1 MSWITINSQNEG
13 PGGRWG
19 HSSIALDDKL
29 YIFGGFDGNY
39 LNDFYSYDFDNNL
52 WQTIVQNGLVP
63 EPRSNHIM
71 FINNGTIYIQ
81 GGGGLSKTRFGD
93 LYSFNKNTWIKQ
105 KINLIPRTYHTGCV
119 GDNKLFIFGGESG
132 RDLDDLEIVD
142 LINNTQYTVKVECTK
157 KPEPRRFATLQ
168 FYNNQLILI
177 GGCTQSYSLTPS
189 IYIANFKENDNYIS
203 IFWSLLKTEFPKWGQ
218 SCVQFDDLF
227 YLFGGRDDKDSDE
240 LYSFDLQNNQIQI
253 IKNEN
258 KIKARRRH
266 SASVIGNSLVIFG
279 GFNGKYQNDLCF
291 QELPLVNSIPLSVEL
306 LSKPY
311 EEISQHQFENYFQ
324 SENGIY
330 FYNDQYDCLI
340 QTDEKCFGVDQQVL
354 INASGYFREL
364 FYGDYAEGQLLQLD
378 LSYVDNIAFGIVL
391 IFSYKNNLI
400 LPILNKEELFSLLEL
415 CDYLDMPQL
424 KEKTQYY
431 IAQTVDK
438 NTLQEIYNLSI
449 EHQNNQLQHFCA
461 FKVSKLKMPLQEID
475 NLQSQQVNN
484 MKKIRKLSLV
494 NEQ

>member
-1 MSWITINSQNEG
+1 MSWITINSQNDG

-19 HSSIALDDKL
+19 HSCIALDEKL

-52 WQTIVQNGLVP
+52 WQTILQIGQVP

-81 GGGGLSKTRFGD
+81 GGGGQTKTRFGD
-93 LYSFNKNTWIKQ
+93 LYSFSKNTWIKQ
-105 KINLIPRTYHTGCV
+105 KINLIPRTYHAGCV
-119 GDNKLFIFGGESG
+119 GDNKLFIYGGESG
-132 RDLDDLEIVD
+132 KDLDELEIVD
-142 LINNTQYTVKVECTK
+142 LCNNTQYTIKVENQK
-157 KPEPRRFATLQ
+157 KPEPRRFATLH
-168 FYNNQLILI
+168 YHNSQLILI

-189 IYIANFKENDNYIS
+189 IYIADCKQEENQINIS
-203 IFWSLLKTEFPKWGQ
+203 WCLLKTQFPKWGQ

-240 LYSFDLQNNQIQI
+240 LYSFDLQTHQIQI
-253 IKNEN
+253 IKNDI
-258 KIKARRRH
+258 KVKARRKH
-266 SASVIGNSLVIFG
+266 CASVIGNSLVIFG
-279 GFNGKYQNDLCF
+279 GFDGKYQNDLCF
-291 QELPLVNSIPLSVEL
+291 CELPLINTVPLSVEL
-306 LSKPY
+306 PSKPY

-324 SENGIY
+324 FENGVY

-340 QTDEKCFGVDQQVL
+340 QTDEKCFGVDKSVL
-354 INASGYFREL
+354 IQTSGYFTEL
-364 FYGDYAEGQLLQLD
+364 FNGDYAEGQLLQLD
-378 LSYVDNIAFGIVL
+378 LSYVDHIAFGIVL

-400 LPILNKEELFSLLEL
+400 LPILNKEELFRLLEL
-415 CDYLDMPQL
+415 CDYLDMIQL
-424 KEKTQYY
+424 KLKTQYY

-438 NTLQEIYNLSI
+438 NTIQEIYNLSI
-449 EHQNNQLQHFCA
+449 EHQNNQLQNFCA

-484 MKKIRKLSLV
+484 MKRIRKLSIV

>member
-19 HSSIALDDKL
+19 HTSITLDDKL
-29 YIFGGFDGNY
+29 YIFGGYDGNY
-39 LNDFYSYDFDNNL
+39 LNDFYTYDFDHNL
-52 WQTIVQNGLVP
+52 WQLLQQNGQIP

-81 GGGGLSKTRFGD
+81 GGGGLSKNRFGD
-93 LYSFNKNTWIKQ
+93 LYSLNNQTWTKQ

-132 RDLDDLEIVD
+132 KDLEDLEIID
-142 LINNTQYTVKVECTK
+142 LNNYTQFTVKIQSQQ

-168 FYNNQLILI
+168 YYNKQLILI
-177 GGCTQSYSLTPS
+177 GGCTQSYNPTPS
-189 IYIANFKENDNYIS
+189 IYIANFQEQENYVS
-203 IFWSLLKTEFPKWGQ
+203 IYWSQLKIQFSKWGQ
-218 SCVQFDDLF
+218 SCILFDDLF

-240 LYSFDLQNNQIQI
+240 LYSFDLQNSKIQI

-258 KIKARRRH
+258 KIKARRKH
-266 SASVIGNSLVIFG
+266 CASIVGNSLVIYG

-291 QELPLVNSIPLSVEL
+291 YELPLINTVPLSVEL
-306 LSKPY
+306 PSKPY
-311 EEISQHQFENYFQ
+311 EEIPQYQFENYFQ
-324 SENGIY
+324 QNNGIH

-340 QTDEKCFGVDQQVL
+340 QTDEKCFGVDKSVL
-354 INASGYFREL
+354 INTSGYFREL
-364 FYGDYAEGQLLQLD
+364 FYGDYAEGQLLQVD
-378 LSYVDNIAFGIVL
+378 LSYIDHNAFAIVL

-400 LPILNKEELFSLLEL
+400 LPILDKEELFRLLEL
-415 CDYLDMPQL
+415 CDYLDMVQL

-438 NTLQEIYNLSI
+438 NTVQEIYNLSI
-449 EHQNNQLQHFCA
+449 EHQNNQLQNFCA

-475 NLQSQQVNN
+475 NIQSQQVNN
-484 MKKIRKLSLV
+484 MKKIRKLSIV